1 LGGHIVLIR
10 RILVSFRAAHTYL
23 EKASGTCRWVVDR
36 RWILDSRGEE
46 AVFGVAVSS
55 RFLEDSV
62 TGNNDDGNDGSP
74 MVCNPR
80 SPDADML

>member
-1 LGGHIVLIR
+1 MGGHIVLIR
-10 RILVSFRAAHTYL
+10 RIFGFF
-23 EKASGTCRWVVDR
+23 SGSSHLLGKSNRWVVDR

-62 TGNNDDGNDGSP
+62 TGNSDDGNDGSS

-80 SPDADML
+80 SLDADML